1 MKNEVNLRPSA
12 QAGRS
17 QQAEGVEE
25 MLSEK
30 RKASGENPRPGGE
43 KKKKNEGS
51 KAAPAQLAH
60 RLLISILS
68 LVLAIVATTTTT
80 TGTAAATV
88 AASAATGSR
97 AETLNGSAQTSP
109 EQVKPGVTSA
119 PKPSAPDQTS
129 IQNVEATQAA
139 LVSEFDV
146 NGLKVIVKRRPGSL
160 TVAAG
165 LFLRGGARNITAEN
179 AGIEA
184 LMLDV
189 ATEASSGFPRERLR
203 AETSRMGTVI
213 GSGVNYDYSAL
224 TLASTRA
231 NFDRSWALFTDVALR
246 PSFTSQDVELV
257 QSRLVAS
264 LRDDV
269 DDPDDYLQR
278 LQERVAYAGHPYF
291 NRPRGT
297 VETVSRL
304 TSADLQRYHRQM
316 MQTSRLLLVI
326 VGDLDP
332 SQLRQQIAQTFGKLP
347 RGDYHPTPLPQLDFA
362 TPSVEVTKRGLPT
375 NYIQGLFAAPALT
388 ASDIYPM
395 RIASSVL
402 RDRVFEEVRVK
413 RNLSYAPSAFL
424 SSQGAN
430 VGGIYVTA
438 VDANRAVRVML
449 DEIGRLQHEP
459 ISPEEITGVVSQ
471 YLTSYYMGQ
480 ETNAAQAGELA
491 QYELIG
497 GGWRNSLV
505 TIERLRA
512 VTPADVQ
519 RVARAYM
526 RNIRFVVIGNPDQ
539 IDKTVFTGQAGE

>member
-1 MKNEVNLRPSA
+1 MKNEVTTRHE
-12 QAGRS
+12 
-17 QQAEGVEE
+17 AEGVEDMNSGKLKALRPCE
-25 MLSEK
+25 CEDVTVQDRAHALS
-30 RKASGENPRPGGE
+30 P
-43 KKKKNEGS
+43 
-51 KAAPAQLAH
+51 H
-60 RLLISILS
+60 RLLPAVLGLIVS
-68 LVLAIVATTTTT
+68 LIMIAPFT
-80 TGTAAATV
+80 
-88 AASAATGSR
+88 ATGARSLGAQSGSEQAKPPATATQQTGPDR
-97 AETLNGSAQTSP
+97 A
-109 EQVKPGVTSA
+109 
-119 PKPSAPDQTS
+119 S

-139 LVSEFDV
+139 LVTEFDV

-165 LFLRGGARNITAEN
+165 LFMRGGSRNITAEN

-189 ATEASSGFPRERLR
+189 ATEASANFPRERMR
-203 AETSRMGTVI
+203 SETARMGTLL

-224 TLASTRA
+224 TLASTRP
-231 NFDRSWALFTDVALR
+231 NFDRSWEIFTDIALR
-246 PSFTSQDVELV
+246 PAFTRQDVELV
-257 QSRLVAS
+257 QSRMVAS

-269 DDPDDYLQR
+269 DNPDDYLQR

-297 VETVSRL
+297 AETVSKL
-304 TSADLQRYHRQM
+304 TAEDLRRYHQQM

-326 VGDLDP
+326 VGDLDV
-332 SQLRQQIAQTFGKLP
+332 SQLRAKITQTFGRLP
-347 RGDYHPTPLPQLDFA
+347 RGDYRPSPLPQLTFG

-375 NYIQGLFAAPALT
+375 NYIQGLFAAPPLT
-388 ASDIYPM
+388 ADDIYPM
-395 RIASSVL
+395 RIASSL
-402 RDRVFEEVRVK
+402 LQDRVFEEVRVK

-424 SSQGAN
+424 RSQGAN

-438 VDANRAVRVML
+438 VDANKAVRVML
-449 DEIGRLQHEP
+449 DEIARLQHEL
-459 ISPEEITGVVSQ
+459 ITADDITGIVSQ

-491 QYELIG
+491 EYELIG

-512 VTPADVQ
+512 VSPADVQ
-519 RVARAYM
+519 RAARTYM

-539 IDKTVFTGQAGE
+539 IDRNIFTSQTGAE